1 MRLPKLFRNICVF
14 TLTALMSNLPHV
26 AFAETKSP
34 QRPQSHNQMI
44 STSQVAD
51 ELSRTEAQQQVES
64 YLEKPE
70 LRKALIE
77 RGISP
82 DEVSYRLAS
91 LSDTELRQMA
101 TEMNNAQYGGDILIT
116 VLIVVLIIFLVK
128 RI

>member
-1 MRLPKLFRNICVF
+1 M
-14 TLTALMSNLPHV
+14 ALLLSNLPHI
-26 AFAETKSP
+26 AFAE
-34 QRPQSHNQMI
+34 SHMI

-51 ELSRTEAQQQVES
+51 ELSRTEAQQQIES

-70 LRKALIE
+70 LRKALIA

-91 LSDTELRQMA
+91 LSDSELRQMA
-101 TEMNNAQYGGDILIT
+101 TEMNRAQYGGDILLAIL
-116 VLIVVLIIFLVK
+116 VIVLIIFLIK

>member
-1 MRLPKLFRNICVF
+1 MAFL
-14 TLTALMSNLPHV
+14 LTNLPHI
-26 AFAETKSP
+26 AFAE
-34 QRPQSHNQMI
+34 SHMI
-44 STSQVAD
+44 STAQIAD

-70 LRKALIE
+70 LRKALLE

-91 LSDTELRQMA
+91 LSDSELRQMA
-101 TEMNNAQYGGDILIT
+101 TQMHQAQYGGDILIT
-116 VLIVVLIIFLVK
+116 VLIVVLIIFLIK